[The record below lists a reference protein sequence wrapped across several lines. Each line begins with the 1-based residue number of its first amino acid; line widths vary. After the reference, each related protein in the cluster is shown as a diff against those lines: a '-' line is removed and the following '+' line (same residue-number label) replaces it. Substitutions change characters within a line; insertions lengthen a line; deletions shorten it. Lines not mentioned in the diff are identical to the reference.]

1 MNHTLIRRTLLLA
14 VALACPTFAA
24 ESALTIQDPYVRL
37 APPNAPATGAFM
49 LIKNAGKTDR
59 KLVKADSPVAKNV
72 ELHNHINENG
82 VMKMRQVQEIAVKA
96 NAQAELKPG
105 SYHVMLIGM
114 HKPLEEGQS
123 VPITLGFDD
132 GSTLQVNAPVRKL
145 QMTMPANNGM
155 NAGGMTH

>member
-1 MNHTLIRRTLLLA
+1 MNRTFIRLTLLLA
-14 VALACPTFAA
+14 AALPCTAFAQDPL
-24 ESALTIQDPYVRL
+24 LTVQEPYVRL

-72 ELHNHINENG
+72 ELHNPINDNG
-82 VMKMRQVQEIAVKA
+82 VMKMRQVPEISVKA
-96 NAQAELKPG
+96 NGLAVLKPG

-123 VPITLGFDD
+123 VPITLSFDD
-132 GSTLQVNAPVRKL
+132 GSTLQVSAPVRKL
-145 QMTMPANNGM
+145 QMTMPESNGM
-155 NAGGMTH
+155 HSGGMKH